1 MNLGG
6 RAAFIALPPAD
17 AMSERNRSDPK
28 SVDRLYLL
36 AIVLYAL
43 LAMGFVAYFIR
54 RLMIEG

>member
-1 MNLGG
+1 
-6 RAAFIALPPAD
+6 
-17 AMSERNRSDPK
+17 MSERNRSDPK